1 MRSSHFIV
9 AIRVPS
15 KLPKMLP
22 IILKPNTIQRR
33 FHWLRERVEENEFVL
48 VKIHTDEK
56 GSDMLTKVLSM
67 EKLVVC
73 RRRTGLVDSPPT
85 GVKGEFVV

>member
-33 FHWLRERVEENEFVL
+33 FHWLREIMEDGEFSL
-48 VKIHTDEK
+48 VKIHFDDN
-56 GSDMLTKVLSM
+56 GSDLLTMTLPK
-67 EKLVVC
+67 EKLVPYRVSA
-73 RRRTGLVDSPPT
+73 GLVNSPIH
-85 GVKGEFVV
+85 E